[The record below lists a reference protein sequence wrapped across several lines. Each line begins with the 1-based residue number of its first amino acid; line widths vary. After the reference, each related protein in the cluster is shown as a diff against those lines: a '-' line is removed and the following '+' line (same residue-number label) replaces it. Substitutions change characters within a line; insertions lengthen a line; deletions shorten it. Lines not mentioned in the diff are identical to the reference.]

1 MTSNITIA
9 EVVQLLRHHDNYAI
23 LAHRR
28 PDGDAVGSAIAL
40 CLALREIGKSAVCL
54 CSDPIPPG
62 LTFVPNADCFVPH
75 DSAKNFHYII
85 SVDTASSE
93 QLGELAPA
101 FGDKVNLSIDH
112 HASGAEYAARTYV
125 EPRAASCTE
134 IIFDIAQALG
144 AQSLDI
150 YTAIFVGLIADTGC
164 FRHTNV
170 TARTFE
176 VAAAISAMGVDT
188 HHVTEMCYNNRPV
201 GGTRALAHA
210 LATVER
216 IGFATLVMFT
226 NADKIRLEMDEN
238 DTSEVAEFLRE
249 ETGVLLSIVLSEL
262 PEGGKYRLSTRSR
275 APVDCAA
282 FCRNFGGGGHLRAAG
297 GTVIATSAEEALGA
311 VRSQIRALGGD
322 E

>member
-1 MTSNITIA
+1 MMNNISLA
-9 EVVQLLRHHDNYAI
+9 EIIQLLHTNDNFAI

-62 LTFVPNADCFVPH
+62 LTFVPSVDCFVTY
-75 DSAKNFHYII
+75 DAAVAFDYVI
-85 SVDTASSE
+85 SVDTATSE
-93 QLGELAPA
+93 MFGELAPI

-112 HASGAEYAARTYV
+112 HASGAEYAERTYLT
-125 EPRAASCTE
+125 PHAASCTE
-134 IIFDIAQALG
+134 IIFDIVQGLG
-144 AQSLDI
+144 AQNRDI
-150 YTAIFVGLIADTGC
+150 FTAIFVGLIADTGC
-164 FRHTNV
+164 FRHANV

-176 VAAAISAMGVDT
+176 VAAALAAMGIDT
-188 HHVTEMCYNNRPV
+188 HYVTDMCYNNRPA
-201 GGTRALAHA
+201 GATRALAHA
-210 LATVER
+210 LTTVQR
-216 IGFATLVMFT
+216 IGSSALVMFT
-226 NADKIRLEMDEN
+226 NADKARLDMDEN

-249 ETGVLLSIVLSEL
+249 EAGVLLSVVLSEL

-275 APVDCAA
+275 APIDCAA

-297 GTVIATSAEEALGA
+297 ATVIAASADETLA
-311 VRSQIRALGGD
+311 VVRTQIRTLGGS